1 MNAIKINVVA
11 STTRE
16 AITKRVRGTIN
27 TMFSESLCFQIA
39 LACATREPES
49 VLGFILP
56 HAFSKSAIQNKSEL
70 KLTLSEWK
78 QIFGYDKSPAVS
90 SKAVAVCESKEFV
103 DQSTL
108 IENAFRLTLL
118 EQEQS
123 SMWKKPWH
131 RLVLYIA
138 LHVEFADEAI
148 TNCLGS
154 IIKQDQRRIEDL
166 VNRIDDVGMETLS
179 LANSLEAV
187 SDAIVC
193 C

>member
-1 MNAIKINVVA
+1 MNAIKINVGA

-27 TMFSESLCFQIA
+27 SMFSESLCFQVA

-56 HAFSKSAIQNKSEL
+56 HSFSKSAIHKKSEL

-78 QIFGYDKSPAVS
+78 QIFHYDKSPTVS
-90 SKAVAVCESKEFV
+90 KKAVVVCESREFV
-103 DQSTL
+103 EQSNL
-108 IENAFRLTLL
+108 IENAFKLTLH

-138 LHVEFADEAI
+138 LHVEFSDEAI
-148 TNCLGS
+148 TSCLGS

-166 VNRIDDVGMETLS
+166 VNKIDDVGMDTLS

-187 SDAIVC
+187 SDVIIC